1 MEPALL
7 SATDL
12 ACRRGERLLFR
23 GLTFALGAGEALQVV
38 GPNGTGKSSLIRILA
53 GLLRP
58 FSGTVERSVEVA
70 LLDERL
76 PLDGDLPLGKALAF
90 WERIDDCSYANP
102 PPFTEEVA
110 SVASRRGAVG
120 ASDARAPSGPI
131 ADTPPVNGRGLG
143 LEPLLEVPVR
153 YLSTGQRKRAAILM
167 SNARQAGLWLLDE
180 PLNGLDASAAAAF
193 QQQVAGFLAQGGM
206 AVIASHQP
214 FAVPGLRRLEL
225 AEFAP

>member
-1 MEPALL
+1 MEPARL

-23 GLTFALGAGEALQVV
+23 GLTFALGAGEALQLV

-58 FSGTVERSVEVA
+58 YAGTVERSGELA

-76 PLDGDLPLGKALAF
+76 PLDGHLPLGKALGF
-90 WERIDDCSYANP
+90 WDRIDGGGYGP
-102 PPFTEEVA
+102 
-110 SVASRRGAVG
+110 
-120 ASDARAPSGPI
+120 APT
-131 ADTPPVNGRGLG
+131 AALG
-143 LEPLLEVPVR
+143 LDALLDVPVR
-153 YLSTGQRKRAAILM
+153 FLSTGQRKRAAILM

-180 PLNGLDASAAAAF
+180 PLNGLDRQAAEDF
-193 QQQVAGFLAQGGM
+193 QQHVAGYCARGGI

-214 FAVPGLRRLEL
+214 FAVPGLRQL
-225 AEFAP
+225 ALADYAP

>member
-1 MEPALL
+1 MEPASLL
-7 SATDL
+7 ATDL

-23 GLTFALGAGEALQVV
+23 GLSFALAAGEALQVA

-58 FSGTVERSVEVA
+58 YAGTVACNRQAA

-76 PLDGDLPLGKALAF
+76 ALDGDLPLGHAF
-90 WERIDDCSYANP
+90 DFWSRIDGGGYGP
-102 PPFTEEVA
+102 GQ
-110 SVASRRGAVG
+110 RGA
-120 ASDARAPSGPI
+120 
-131 ADTPPVNGRGLG
+131 LG
-143 LEPLLEVPVR
+143 LDALLDVPVR
-153 YLSTGQRKRAAILM
+153 FLSTGQRKRAAILM
-167 SNARQAGLWLLDE
+167 SNAREAGLWLLDE
-180 PLNGLDASAAAAF
+180 PLNGLDTAATAAF
-193 QQQVAGFLAQGGM
+193 QQQVAGYLAHGGI